1 MNKQEIV
8 EMALQNERA
17 LYCAL
22 SRPKRIKHPKNPNAR
37 YVPTGLIRVTINDE
51 WYDCVSYYDDQ
62 TGVEYARR
70 PEEFHNF
77 TPV

>member
-8 EMALQNERA
+8 EMALRNERA

-22 SRPKRIKHPKNPNAR
+22 CKLERIKHPKNPNTR
-37 YVPTGLIRVTINDE
+37 YVPNGLIKVTIDNA
-51 WYDCVSYYDDQ
+51 WHDCVSYYDEQ

>member
-1 MNKQEIV
+1 MNKQEIE
-8 EMALQNERA
+8 EMARHNER
-17 LYCAL
+17 CAL
-22 SRPKRIKHPKNPNAR
+22 RKLKRIKHPKNPNAR
-37 YVPTGLIRVTINDE
+37 YVPNGLIRVTINDE